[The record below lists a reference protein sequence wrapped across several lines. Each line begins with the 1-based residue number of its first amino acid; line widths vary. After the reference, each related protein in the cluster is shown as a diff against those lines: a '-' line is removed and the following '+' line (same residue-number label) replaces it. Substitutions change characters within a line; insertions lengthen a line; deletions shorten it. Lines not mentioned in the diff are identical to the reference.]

1 MPRVTKGRGLSHSGV
16 LGAFRS
22 PKGGRSEPVLGG
34 GIHDGPSLTL
44 FFETAYDCLSQSG
57 SFSVQAVDGGRR
69 IPMILRP

>member
-22 PKGGRSEPVLGG
+22 PKGGRSEPVLGESL
-34 GIHDGPSLTL
+34 HNGPSLTL
-44 FFETAYDCLSQSG
+44 FCETAYDSLSQSD
-57 SFSVQAVDGGRR
+57 SFFVQAVDGERR